1 MPELPEVEVTRRSVA
16 GGLLG
21 ARVRGVEMGLPLRWP
36 LGHDPLALVGTD
48 CGEMS
53 RRGKYLWL
61 PLSRASARAP
71 RQPPAGAAAQAA
83 APANVPAG
91 GLLIHLGMSGALAF
105 GAGAGRARAV
115 RPLPPARPIAAC
127 LWLTDPRRFGAVVW
141 SPSLDAEPARKLLSV
156 LGPEPFDPA
165 LDEAG
170 FHAGLQARRTPV
182 KTVLLSGEL
191 VVGAGNIYACEALH
205 LARID
210 PRTPANKISRPR
222 AARLLSAVRQV
233 LRHAIEA
240 GGTTLQRLQRQRR
253 GRPLPGAGAGLRPR
267 RRALQYLRD
276 GRAPYRPGAALDLF
290 LRGLPE
296 ALGDIAPASRD
307 TRVSVS
313 ICRECI
319 RRFPVEPPQA
329 RPSRR
334 RRARAMRHTSHFA
347 GVIRRSA
354 AGNRATIPGQLVNI

>member
-21 ARVRGVEMGLPLRWP
+21 ARVRDVQMGLPLRWP
-36 LGHDPLALVGTD
+36 LGRDPRSLVGTA

-61 PLSRASARAP
+61 PLTRGADEPTRHLPGLPRA
-71 RQPPAGAAAQAA
+71 AA
-83 APANVPAG
+83 APESQSAG

-105 GAGAGRARAV
+105 GDT
-115 RPLPPARPIAAC
+115 PAERGPHDHFRLVTDRGC

-141 SPSLDAEPARKLLSV
+141 SAALEAEPARKLLSS

-170 FHAGLQARRTPV
+170 FHAGLKARRTPV

-222 AARLLSAVRQV
+222 AARLLAAVRLV

-240 GGTTLQRLQRQRR
+240 GGST
-253 GRPLPGAGAGLRPR
+253 
-267 RRALQYLRD
+267 LRD
-276 GRAPYRPGAALDLF
+276 FSANGAAGHYQDSAQVYG
-290 LRGLPE
+290 REGQPCNTC
-296 ALGDIAPASRD
+296 GAP
-307 TRVSVS
+307 V
-313 ICRECI
+313 
-319 RRFPVEPPQA
+319 RRIVQGQRSTFFCGVCQK
-329 RPSRR
+329 RP
-334 RRARAMRHTSHFA
+334 
-347 GVIRRSA
+347 
-354 AGNRATIPGQLVNI
+354 

>member
-21 ARVRGVEMGLPLRWP
+21 AQVRDVQMGLPLRWP
-36 LGHDPLALVGTD
+36 LGRDPRALVGTE
-48 CGEMS
+48 CGQMS

-61 PLSRASARAP
+61 PLVRAVDAP
-71 RQPPAGAAAQAA
+71 VRPLPGLPRVAQA
-83 APANVPAG
+83 PECEPAG

-105 GAGAGRARAV
+105 GEA
-115 RPLPPARPIAAC
+115 PAERGPHDHFRLLTDRGC

-141 SPSLDAEPARKLLSV
+141 SPALDVEPARKLLST

-182 KTVLLSGEL
+182 KAALLSGEL

-210 PRTPANKISRPR
+210 PRTPSNRISRPR
-222 AARLLSAVRQV
+222 AARLLAAVRQV

-240 GGTTLQRLQRQRR
+240 GGST
-253 GRPLPGAGAGLRPR
+253 
-267 RRALQYLRD
+267 LRD
-276 GRAPYRPGAALDLF
+276 FSANGAA
-290 LRGLPE
+290 GHYQE
-296 ALGDIAPASRD
+296 SAQVYG
-307 TRVSVS
+307 
-313 ICRECI
+313 REGQPCNTCGVAV
-319 RRFPVEPPQA
+319 RRIVQGQRSTF
-329 RPSRR
+329 
-334 RRARAMRHTSHFA
+334 FC
-347 GVIRRSA
+347 GVCQKR
-354 AGNRATIPGQLVNI
+354 

>member
-21 ARVRGVEMGLPLRWP
+21 ARVRDVQMGLPLRWP
-36 LGHDPLALVGTD
+36 LGRDPRALVGTA

-61 PLSRASARAP
+61 PLSHPVVEPARHLPGLPSGGDAP
-71 RQPPAGAAAQAA
+71 PPQ
-83 APANVPAG
+83 PAG

-105 GAGAGRARAV
+105 GDA
-115 RPLPPARPIAAC
+115 PAERGPYDHFRLVTDRGC

-141 SPSLDAEPARKLLSV
+141 SPALDAEPARKLLAA

-170 FHAGLQARRTPV
+170 FHAGLKARRTPV
-182 KTVLLSGEL
+182 KAVLLSGEL

-222 AARLLSAVRQV
+222 AARLLAAVRQV

-240 GGTTLQRLQRQRR
+240 GGTTL
-253 GRPLPGAGAGLRPR
+253 
-267 RRALQYLRD
+267 RD
-276 GRAPYRPGAALDLF
+276 FSANGAA
-290 LRGLPE
+290 GHYQE
-296 ALGDIAPASRD
+296 SAQVYG
-307 TRVSVS
+307 
-313 ICRECI
+313 REGQPCNTCGTAV
-319 RRFPVEPPQA
+319 RRIVQGQRSTFFCGVCQK
-329 RPSRR
+329 
-334 RRARAMRHTSHFA
+334 RA
-347 GVIRRSA
+347 
-354 AGNRATIPGQLVNI
+354 